1 MLFDFIYM
9 ACLDKSYRGRNQIR
23 TVMAWG
29 QKKMAMAAHGSRD
42 SLVGDREITKL
53 NTDDSCTTVDLL
65 ITIIYFVVNILW
77 YMKTYQNQANE
88 LQSDVSKP
96 KRFKII
102 ILNIMGK
109 LEDSLEICLKE

>member
-1 MLFDFIYM
+1 MM
-9 ACLDKSYRGRNQIR
+9 
-23 TVMAWG
+23 V
-29 QKKMAMAAHGSRD
+29 AHCGF
-42 SLVGDREITKL
+42 T
-53 NTDDSCTTVDLL
+53 NNYY
-65 ITIIYFVVNILW
+65 IIYFVVIILW

-102 ILNIMGK
+102 ILNIMEK

>member
-1 MLFDFIYM
+1 MM
-9 ACLDKSYRGRNQIR
+9 
-23 TVMAWG
+23 V
-29 QKKMAMAAHGSRD
+29 AHYGF
-42 SLVGDREITKL
+42 T
-53 NTDDSCTTVDLL
+53 NNYY
-65 ITIIYFVVNILW
+65 IIYFVVNILW

-102 ILNIMGK
+102 ILNIMEK